1 MTERKPP
8 EKSFISWID
17 QQIIEA
23 EKRGVFDNLPGTG
36 KPIPP
41 REQTD
46 YTQAW
51 LREYLRREGVS
62 TEELLPTPL
71 KLRKESERLTA
82 ALPGLPS
89 ERAVRDTVEQLNRR
103 IMDWRRNSIGPPI
116 FVPRVDEETMASRG
130 QEARSA
136 DRAGDT
142 ALAAPDQQAP
152 DTAATPARRW
162 RRVGRLLGLCLRSS
176 RGTRARPVPRTTSAR
191 WPGRPARPARRH

>member
-8 EKSFISWID
+8 EKSFTSWID

-62 TEELLPTPL
+62 SEELLPTPL

-89 ERAVRDTVEQLNRR
+89 EQAVRDTVEQLNRR

-116 FVPRVDEETMASRG
+116 FVPLVDEETMVSRWE
-130 QEARSA
+130 QARSA
-136 DRAGDT
+136 DLAGATGPVVTDQE
-142 ALAAPDQQAP
+142 APAP
-152 DTAATPARRW
+152 APRGRW
-162 RRVGRLLGLCLRSS
+162 RRVGRL
-176 RGTRARPVPRTTSAR
+176 
-191 WPGRPARPARRH
+191 RRR

>member
-8 EKSFISWID
+8 EKSFTSWID

-41 REQTD
+41 RQETD

-71 KLRKESERLTA
+71 KLRRESERLAA

-89 ERAVRDTVEQLNRR
+89 EQAVRATVEQLNRR

-116 FVPRVDEETMASRG
+116 FVPLVDEETMVSRWE
-130 QEARSA
+130 EARSA
-136 DRAGDT
+136 DLAGDT
-142 ALAAPDQQAP
+142 AVAAPDQQAP
-152 DTAATPARRW
+152 DTAAAPARRW
-162 RRVGRLLGLCLRSS
+162 RRVGRLLGVCLRSS
-176 RGTRARPVPRTTSAR
+176 RGTRARPGPRTTSGR

>member
-8 EKSFISWID
+8 EKSYSSWID
-17 QQIIEA
+17 QQIVEA

-71 KLRKESERLTA
+71 RLRKESERLTA
-82 ALPGLPS
+82 ALPGLTS
-89 ERAVRDTVEQLNRR
+89 EQAVRDTVGQLNRR

-116 FVPRVDEETMASRG
+116 FVPLVDEETMVSRWE
-130 QEARSA
+130 QARPADLAGETGLVAA
-136 DRAGDT
+136 DRES
-142 ALAAPDQQAP
+142 P
-152 DTAATPARRW
+152 DTAAAPRRRW
-162 RRVGRLLGLCLRSS
+162 RRVGRL
-176 RGTRARPVPRTTSAR
+176 
-191 WPGRPARPARRH
+191 RRR

>member
-8 EKSFISWID
+8 EKSFTSWID

-41 REQTD
+41 GEQTD

-89 ERAVRDTVEQLNRR
+89 EQAVRATVEQLNRR

-116 FVPRVDEETMASRG
+116 FVPLVDEETMVSRW
-130 QEARSA
+130 ERARSA
-136 DRAGDT
+136 DPAGDT
-142 ALAAPDQQAP
+142 GRVATDQEAPDPAP
-152 DTAATPARRW
+152 APRGRW
-162 RRVGRLLGLCLRSS
+162 RRVGRL
-176 RGTRARPVPRTTSAR
+176 
-191 WPGRPARPARRH
+191 RRR

>member
-8 EKSFISWID
+8 VKSFPSWID

-36 KPIPP
+36 KPIPAK
-41 REQTD
+41 EEVD

-51 LREYLRREGVS
+51 LRDYLRREGVS

-82 ALPGLPS
+82 ALPGLPC
-89 ERAVRDTVEQLNRR
+89 EQAVRDTVEQLNRR

-116 FVPRVDEETMASRG
+116 FVPLVDEEAMVSRWEQARSRSADLAGGTGPAATG
-130 QEARSA
+130 QEAP
-136 DRAGDT
+136 GT
-142 ALAAPDQQAP
+142 APAPR
-152 DTAATPARRW
+152 RRW
-162 RRVGRLLGLCLRSS
+162 RRVGRL
-176 RGTRARPVPRTTSAR
+176 
-191 WPGRPARPARRH
+191 RRH